1 MPARTISIPGCGW
14 LGLPLAKHLLEK
26 SRIKS
31 FLIERSLLN
40 DPVSNQWISV
50 AMNCPGRRHPGP
62 RVSREGRDG

>member
-40 DPVSNQWISV
+40 DPVSNQWTFV
-50 AMNCPGRRHPGP
+50 VMNCPRRHPALM
-62 RVSREGRDG
+62 VLREGRDG